1 MTHLGDLFTIL
12 FAFGTLGCAACALLG
27 YVADKLGDILTTEDE
42 DV

>member
-1 MTHLGDLFTIL
+1 MIDIAIAVC
-12 FAFGTLGCAACALLG
+12 AFGAIGCFACALLG